1 MKKRYKGYFKK
12 PTNLSEN
19 FVRNYIQMK
28 RGYSNNEKF
37 RLRLWL
43 KLYLSEIKCDKLVD
57 TP

>member
-1 MKKRYKGYFKK
+1 MKKKYKGYFKK

-28 RGYSNNEKF
+28 RGYSNTDKF

-43 KLYLSEIKCDKLVD
+43 KLYLRESCK
-57 TP
+57 